1 MVDGIS
7 IHNVFSEIDRLL
19 PDYERC
25 EVYNLAAQSHV
36 HVSFYVPDYT
46 SQSDGLGFLRILECV
61 RQSSLREKYRVYQ
74 ASTSELYGDTSG
86 TTKQSETT
94 PFKPRSPYAPAKL
107 YAYWIAR
114 NYRESYRMFIS
125 NGILFNHESPRRGT
139 EFVTRKITKGLCDL
153 AAGRRSDSIRLGNLD
168 AKRDWG
174 HARDYVEAMWMILQ
188 TEENDDWVVATGEVH
203 SVRDVIS
210 IVMESL
216 GVSYAWQKDP
226 STGLEQAV
234 DASGRIWVEQS
245 EEFMRPNDVTYLCGD
260 PTKIREKLGWK
271 PTVGFEELIREMIE
285 RDI

>member
-1 MVDGIS
+1 
-7 IHNVFSEIDRLL
+7 
-19 PDYERC
+19 
-25 EVYNLAAQSHV
+25 
-36 HVSFYVPDYT
+36 
-46 SQSDGLGFLRILECV
+46 
-61 RQSSLREKYRVYQ
+61 
-74 ASTSELYGDTSG
+74 
-86 TTKQSETT
+86 
-94 PFKPRSPYAPAKL
+94 
-107 YAYWIAR
+107 
-114 NYRESYRMFIS
+114 
-125 NGILFNHESPRRGT
+125 
-139 EFVTRKITKGLCDL
+139 
-153 AAGRRSDSIRLGNLD
+153 
-168 AKRDWG
+168 
-174 HARDYVEAMWMILQ
+174 
-188 TEENDDWVVATGEVH
+188 VVATGEVH